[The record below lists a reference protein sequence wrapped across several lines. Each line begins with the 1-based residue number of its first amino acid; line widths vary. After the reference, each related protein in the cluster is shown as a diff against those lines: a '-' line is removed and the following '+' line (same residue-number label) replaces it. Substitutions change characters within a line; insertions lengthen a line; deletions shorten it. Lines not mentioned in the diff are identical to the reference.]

1 MTKAPTTKPANHHD
15 LIFKYAYSSSTSAV
29 ELLEL
34 AFSKLELSRFNL
46 DKLDSAK
53 DSFHDQRA
61 DLVFML
67 PFKKSNIHAKICFL
81 IEHKSE
87 YKIDVFYQMLSYQA
101 SIMGEVFKAK
111 KKACVVVPVL
121 FYHGKKPWQW
131 PKSFH
136 KGFLGDILPKMP
148 LSMQK
153 DVLDFSARVIDT
165 HDPKV
170 DLAIESDEFKTR
182 GFLNILKRCW
192 DLKLDEGL
200 LSEVLSLFN
209 NWNGDRGDLLLS
221 VGDYLWTMVPGMDKK
236 LWGRLENRAVK
247 EGIFQK
253 GGYMDIRE
261 YIKEEGRQEGWQK
274 GQQEGWQKGQQE
286 GWQKGQQEGWQ
297 KGQQEGME
305 KGQQQLILKL
315 LKRGMGLQSICKYTG
330 LSEDEINKL
339 KNNSSC

>member
-1 MTKAPTTKPANHHD
+1 
-15 LIFKYAYSSSTSAV
+15 
-29 ELLEL
+29 
-34 AFSKLELSRFNL
+34 
-46 DKLDSAK
+46 
-53 DSFHDQRA
+53 
-61 DLVFML
+61 
-67 PFKKSNIHAKICFL
+67 
-81 IEHKSE
+81 
-87 YKIDVFYQMLSYQA
+87 
-101 SIMGEVFKAK
+101 
-111 KKACVVVPVL
+111 
-121 FYHGKKPWQW
+121 
-131 PKSFH
+131 
-136 KGFLGDILPKMP
+136 
-148 LSMQK
+148 MQK

-182 GFLNILKRCW
+182 GFLNILKRAW
-192 DLKLDEGL
+192 YLKPEESL

-247 EGIFQK
+247 EGVFQK

-297 KGQQEGME
+297 KGRAESME
-305 KGQQQLILKL
+305 VVALNMLKKGADITFV
-315 LKRGMGLQSICKYTG
+315 SEVTG
-330 LSEDEINKL
+330 LSIDEINEL
-339 KNNSSC
+339 KNGSN